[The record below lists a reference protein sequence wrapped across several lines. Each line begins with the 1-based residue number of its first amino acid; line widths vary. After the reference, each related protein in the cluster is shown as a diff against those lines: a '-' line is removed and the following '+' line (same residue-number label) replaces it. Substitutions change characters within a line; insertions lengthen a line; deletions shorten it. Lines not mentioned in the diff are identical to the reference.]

1 MNRYEALL
9 LTVPTI
15 TQDEA
20 RSLESQFEKVVK
32 DAKGS
37 MISFEKWG
45 KYRLSYPVKKN
56 DYGVYFLARF
66 ETDNNQMFGDL
77 RSLLAVKLNDL
88 IMRDMITALD
98 VKQSLAYQRPHS
110 LEEAPSREGFVSERR
125 DIDATAADSEGM
137 GEDLDSD
144 DKE

>member
-20 RSLESQFEKVVK
+20 RSLETQFEKVVK
-32 DAKGS
+32 EGKGS
-37 MISFEKWG
+37 MISFERWG

-66 ETDNNQMFGDL
+66 ESDNQQVFGDL
-77 RSLLAVKLNDL
+77 RALLAVRLNDL
-88 IMRDMITALD
+88 IMRDMLTVLD
-98 VKQSLAYQRPHS
+98 AKQSLAYQRPHS
-110 LEEAPSREGFVSERR
+110 LEEAPTRDGFVSERNEA
-125 DIDATAADSEGM
+125 DASSADSEGM
-137 GEDLDSD
+137 DDELGSE